1 MLGHLGCLTRER
13 SFHTLHV
20 TEIPRPVALV
30 TTIRPNIN
38 LRLLHTA
45 STHIIILL
53 HYIFIGLHILL
64 VLHACLLI
72 NGARSVLVHQK
83 GTLARILSGGFLAV
97 LLLGL
102 QAHFHDGALV
112 VLNGFVQMMLHDS
125 VGHPEVNGHVT

>member
-45 STHIIILL
+45 SAHIIILL
-53 HYIFIGLHILL
+53 HYIFVGLHILL

-83 GTLARILSGGFLAV
+83 GALTRILSG
-97 LLLGL
+97 
-102 QAHFHDGALV
+102 
-112 VLNGFVQMMLHDS
+112 
-125 VGHPEVNGHVT
+125 